1 MSRILSREKERHE
14 NVSVTSPSLS
24 LSPSCLYNII
34 TTKQEPKNEN
44 YPSNSTTDD
53 NNSNTIN
60 ELDIADGL
68 KHILISHG
76 VTVEALLNTS
86 PMMIATMLGIDQYVA
101 NIIQRAAKY
110 YYITTK

>member
-1 MSRILSREKERHE
+1 MSRILSREKELDE
-14 NVSVTSPSLS
+14 TSSIASPSFYLS
-24 LSPSCLYNII
+24 SSLYNILS
-34 TTKQEPKNEN
+34 TKHELKKRNSS
-44 YPSNSTTDD
+44 SNTITDD

-86 PMMIATMLGIDQYVA
+86 PTMIATMLGIDQYVA
-101 NIIQRAAKY
+101 NIIQKAAKY
-110 YYITTK
+110 YYVNTK

>member
-1 MSRILSREKERHE
+1 M
-14 NVSVTSPSLS
+14 
-24 LSPSCLYNII
+24 
-34 TTKQEPKNEN
+34 
-44 YPSNSTTDD
+44 DD

-76 VTVEALLNTS
+76 VTVEALLSIS
-86 PMMIATMLGIDQYVA
+86 PTMIATKFGIDQYVT
-101 NIIQRAAKY
+101 NIIQKAAKY

>member
-1 MSRILSREKERHE
+1 MKLRLYPLHLFIFPLLYTISFQRNRILKKEF
-14 NVSVTSPSLS
+14 S
-24 LSPSCLYNII
+24 
-34 TTKQEPKNEN
+34 
-44 YPSNSTTDD
+44 SNTIMDD

-101 NIIQRAAKY
+101 NIIQKAQS
-110 YYITTK
+110 IIILLLSSIIDTF

>member
-1 MSRILSREKERHE
+1 MSLKKRNS
-14 NVSVTSPSLS
+14 S
-24 LSPSCLYNII
+24 
-34 TTKQEPKNEN
+34 
-44 YPSNSTTDD
+44 SNTITDD

-86 PMMIATMLGIDQYVA
+86 PMMIATMLGIDQCVA
-101 NIIQRAAKY
+101 NIIQKAAKY
-110 YYITTK
+110 YYVNTK

>member
-1 MSRILSREKERHE
+1 M
-14 NVSVTSPSLS
+14 
-24 LSPSCLYNII
+24 
-34 TTKQEPKNEN
+34 
-44 YPSNSTTDD
+44 DD

-86 PMMIATMLGIDQYVA
+86 PMMIATMLGIDQCVA
-101 NIIQRAAKY
+101 NIIQKAAKY
-110 YYITTK
+110 YSITTK

>member
-1 MSRILSREKERHE
+1 M
-14 NVSVTSPSLS
+14 
-24 LSPSCLYNII
+24 
-34 TTKQEPKNEN
+34 
-44 YPSNSTTDD
+44 DD

-76 VTVEALLNTS
+76 VTAEALLNTS
-86 PMMIATMLGIDQYVA
+86 PMMVATMLGIDQYVA
-101 NIIQRAAKY
+101 NIIQKAAKY

>member
-1 MSRILSREKERHE
+1 M
-14 NVSVTSPSLS
+14 
-24 LSPSCLYNII
+24 
-34 TTKQEPKNEN
+34 
-44 YPSNSTTDD
+44 DD

-101 NIIQRAAKY
+101 NIIQKAESIIILLLSSIIDTLILY
-110 YYITTK
+110 T

>member
-1 MSRILSREKERHE
+1 MKREDET
-14 NVSVTSPSLS
+14 SSISSPSFYLS
-24 LSPSCLYNII
+24 SSLYNII
-34 TTKQEPKNEN
+34 STKQELKKRNS
-44 YPSNSTTDD
+44 SNTIMDD

-101 NIIQRAAKY
+101 NIIQKAAKY

>member
-1 MSRILSREKERHE
+1 MSRILSREKEQNE
-14 NVSVTSPSLS
+14 
-24 LSPSCLYNII
+24 
-34 TTKQEPKNEN
+34 KPKNEN

-76 VTVEALLNTS
+76 ITVEALLSIS
-86 PMMIATMLGIDQYVA
+86 PTMIATKFGIDQYVA
-101 NIIQRAAKY
+101 NIIQKAAKY
-110 YYITTK
+110 YYITK

>member
-1 MSRILSREKERHE
+1 M
-14 NVSVTSPSLS
+14 
-24 LSPSCLYNII
+24 
-34 TTKQEPKNEN
+34 
-44 YPSNSTTDD
+44 DD

-101 NIIQRAAKY
+101 NIIQKAPKY
-110 YYITTK
+110 YYITGSLLFVTNALLLADIGQLLEGS

>member
-1 MSRILSREKERHE
+1 MSRILSSEKERHE
-14 NVSVTSPSLS
+14 
-24 LSPSCLYNII
+24 
-34 TTKQEPKNEN
+34 KPKNEN

-76 VTVEALLNTS
+76 LTVEALLSIS
-86 PMMIATMLGIDQYVA
+86 PTMIATKFGIDQYVA
-101 NIIQRAAKY
+101 NIIQKAAKY
-110 YYITTK
+110 YYITK

>member
-1 MSRILSREKERHE
+1 M
-14 NVSVTSPSLS
+14 
-24 LSPSCLYNII
+24 
-34 TTKQEPKNEN
+34 
-44 YPSNSTTDD
+44 DD

-101 NIIQRAAKY
+101 NIIQKVQS
-110 YYITTK
+110 IIILLLSSIIDTF